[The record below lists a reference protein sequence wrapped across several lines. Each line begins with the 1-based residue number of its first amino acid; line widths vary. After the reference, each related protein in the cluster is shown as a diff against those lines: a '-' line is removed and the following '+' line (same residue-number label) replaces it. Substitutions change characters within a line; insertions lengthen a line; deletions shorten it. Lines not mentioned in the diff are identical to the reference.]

1 MEKLPQ
7 EGAAGIFHPHSGFS
21 GCHFAAR
28 VAPLSLCLVPAMF
41 EVMQSP
47 HFSLLIIQRNLKFM
61 LVMPQLFKKG
71 PGQVTPAVESTKYNL
86 KKRGRV

>member
-1 MEKLPQ
+1 MEKLSQ

-28 VAPLSLCLVPAMF
+28 VAPLSPCLVPAVF
-41 EVMQSP
+41 EVVQSP
-47 HFSLLIIQRNLKFM
+47 HFSLLIVQHIEFM
-61 LVMPQLFKKG
+61 LVMPQPLKKA